1 MSADNSLVVALD
13 VGGTSV
19 KAGLV
24 DRLGSLAGEP
34 RQYDAG
40 SDRDR
45 ETILAR
51 FASIV
56 ADQLVGAAASGRPV
70 AGIGVGMP
78 GPFDYAAGVSMITGL
93 NKYEEIYGVNLA
105 DEWRQRLQFPADMP
119 IRFVNDAAAFA
130 LGEALYGAGRGQ
142 ARVMAVTLG
151 TGCGAA
157 FLVGGRMIESGEGVP
172 PGGAVYHLPFQG
184 EIIDE
189 WISRRG
195 ILRIW
200 REMAPR
206 AMHGFDVKEIAEA
219 ARATDAAASALWDRW
234 GEMLAAALGPVA
246 EAFRPGALVLGG
258 QIARSLDLFG
268 GGLRDRMAAIGCRV
282 VAATDQH
289 SALRGAASWIWTDR
303 IGCGAGV
310 GDDR

>member
-1 MSADNSLVVALD
+1 MSAADALVVALD

-24 DRLGSLAGEP
+24 DSQGRLAGEP
-34 RQYDAG
+34 RQYDAC
-40 SDRDR
+40 SDQAR
-45 ETILAR
+45 ETILGR

-56 ADQLVGAAASGRPV
+56 ADQLTGAAAAGRPV
-70 AGIGVGMP
+70 AGIGIGMP
-78 GPFDYAAGVSMITGL
+78 GPFDYAAGVSLIRGL
-93 NKYEEIYGVNLA
+93 HKYEAIYGVNLA
-105 DEWRQRLQFPADMP
+105 DEWRQRLHLPAAMP

-130 LGEALYGAGRGQ
+130 LGEALYGAGRGHD
-142 ARVMAVTLG
+142 RVMAVTLG

-157 FLVGGRMIESGEGVP
+157 FLVGGRLAEAGEGVP
-172 PGGAVYHLPFQG
+172 AGGAVYHLPFQG

-195 ILRIW
+195 ILRLW
-200 REMAPR
+200 REMAPP
-206 AMHGFDVKEIAEA
+206 AKHGLDVKEIAADPA
-219 ARATDAAASALWDRW
+219 AGALWDRW

-268 GGLRDRMAAIGCRV
+268 GPLRDRVAAVGCRT
-282 VAATDQH
+282 VAASDGH
-289 SALRGAASWIWTDR
+289 SALRGAASLIWR
-303 IGCGAGV
+303 A
-310 GDDR
+310 